1 MLIINYAFTLGQLTH
16 HKWIFSIILIKLFR
30 KIKMFERIKRRISN
44 NISEK
49 IKKVK
54 NDIANKTSQSI
65 GKVKSTII
73 EQTHLNIIISSL
85 ENKKS
90 LEIEKIVSEIYNEI
104 IEELQYRFE
113 SIKEYENPERNWYLE
128 ENNKR
133 KRNAK
138 IQIELF
144 KEFGTNLTKKILLN
158 IIRKYK
164 INVLFIRDEQIEDIK
179 DLILD
184 RLSRYQSRYERIIK
198 FNEQQEKWKLQEEER
213 EKQKKLQQEQEERE
227 RLKDIENDKSNHYLM
242 QQLINRLGNQIIIL
256 DSNIYMNESY
266 ENIFNFIMFNRI
278 KNIFMTQQ
286 QYDEIS
292 NKYGFESRQ
301 AKRIIELLSKSNLI
315 TIHNITQNSD
325 RNAYADIELINYI
338 REFSSKNHNILFVT
352 DDRDLSIRTLQLVK
366 QDGYFNNLEVLSG
379 NELDYR
385 LINFYKFCNY

>member
-1 MLIINYAFTLGQLTH
+1 MEVNLELFQKVLNEVEEL
-16 HKWIFSIILIKLFR
+16 SI
-30 KIKMFERIKRRISN
+30 
-44 NISEK
+44 
-49 IKKVK
+49 
-54 NDIANKTSQSI
+54 
-65 GKVKSTII
+65 
-73 EQTHLNIIISSL
+73 L
-85 ENKKS
+85 ENKP
-90 LEIEKIVSEIYNEI
+90 LE
-104 IEELQYRFE
+104 
-113 SIKEYENPERNWYLE
+113 
-128 ENNKR
+128 
-133 KRNAK
+133 
-138 IQIELF
+138 
-144 KEFGTNLTKKILLN
+144 G
-158 IIRKYK
+158 
-164 INVLFIRDEQIEDIK
+164 
-179 DLILD
+179 
-184 RLSRYQSRYERIIK
+184 RIIK